1 MRREKGEREGAP
13 PGTRKFSQVV
23 FSELSLHFTHLQDG
37 HGGVSRA
44 RAVVGALPRT
54 RHAQLALQV
63 GGVAVRR
70 LRAQGEVTTVVIG
83 GRRRGQIPGQVN
95 NKADEERMLETLV
108 RIG

>member
-1 MRREKGEREGAP
+1 MNRRQNILNPILWEEKREREGAP

-37 HGGVSRA
+37 HGCVSRA

-63 GGVAVRR
+63 RGVAVRR

-83 GRRRGQIPGQVN
+83 GRWRGQIPGQVN
-95 NKADEERMLETLV
+95 NKAEE
-108 RIG
+108 